1 MLELKG
7 NFLFV
12 MSSGKWRPAGM
23 WKWRKSG
30 KWRPAGMWKWRKSFG
45 NVVGENSQ
53 SAHHILTVI
62 FSLF

>member
-1 MLELKG
+1 MLELKR

-12 MSSGKWRPAGM
+12 MS
-23 WKWRKSG
+23 SG

-45 NVVGENSQ
+45 NVVGENSP
-53 SAHHILTVI
+53 SAHRILTVI